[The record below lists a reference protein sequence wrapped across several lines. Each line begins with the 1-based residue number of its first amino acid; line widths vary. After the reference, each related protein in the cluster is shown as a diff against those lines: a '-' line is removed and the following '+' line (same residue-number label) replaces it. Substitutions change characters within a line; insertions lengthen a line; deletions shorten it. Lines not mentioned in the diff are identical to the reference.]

1 MADHPLRTA
10 IAAETALVQSGT
22 IPAFIGQ
29 VGYALPV
36 GADMAD
42 YTDAIAPAHVVDV
55 TSGYIYS
62 YDASDTTSTADAFM
76 LVDGLGRRY
85 PISDPT
91 GVSISMVKGRQNTPP
106 GSPAVGDAYIV
117 GVAPTGAWA
126 AWADNLV
133 LYTSRG
139 WLPAAPGQGLAVLN
153 EADGLN
159 WQYSAA
165 GAWALMPTSINDGS
179 IAPIKLTLAL
189 GQVVEAEQN
198 APPGS
203 PVAGLYYIVGTA
215 PTGAWVGQDTDITTY
230 ISGAWAFISAYN
242 GAVVRNRADG
252 RDWEFDG
259 STWAVKARR
268 IVEQVLK
275 RVAIL
280 ASQANATGTKTL
292 DLTSFTYQGLVGEYL
307 DVALFGDEASNYLSG
322 EIEQNYDGT
331 SGSPYTRIELWRDS
345 EVSAVMVLAETPLQ
359 VAGNGSSNLSFTRHF
374 SPLPETGGFSTGV
387 ANVAGRGTRFGQYP
401 IADTSSHTYYIRA
414 VSKGYNGGGN
424 SDARAG
430 FAMDGDFL
438 VTLWT
443 A

>member
-62 YDASDTTSTADAFM
+62 YDSSDTTSAADAFM

-91 GVSISMVKGRQNTPP
+91 GVSISMVKARQNTPP
-106 GSPAVGDAYIV
+106 GSPTIGDAYIV

-139 WLPAAPGQGLAVLN
+139 WLPAAPDQGLAVLN

-165 GAWALMPTSINDGS
+165 GAWALMPTSITDGS
-179 IAPIKLTLAL
+179 IAPIKLTLAM

-198 APPGS
+198 TPPGS
-203 PVAGLYYIVGTA
+203 PVAGLYYIVGTS
-215 PTGAWVGQDTDITTY
+215 PTGAWVGQDTDIATY
-230 ISGAWAFISAYN
+230 IAGAWAFISAYD
-242 GAVVRNRADG
+242 GAVVRNRNDD

-259 STWAVKARR
+259 SSWAVKGRR
-268 IVEQVLK
+268 VVEQVLK
-275 RVAIL
+275 RVAMLQTQADSMGAKTADL
-280 ASQANATGTKTL
+280 A
-292 DLTSFTYQGLVGEYL
+292 SFTYQGLVGEYL
-307 DVALFGDEASNYLSG
+307 DIAMYGERANNYLSG
-322 EIEQNYDGT
+322 AVEQNYNGT
-331 SGSPYTRIELWRDS
+331 SGDPYIRIELWRDS
-345 EVSAVMVLAETPLQ
+345 EATPVMSLIDTNIKI
-359 VAGNGSSNLSFTRHF
+359 AGNGSSTITINRPIFA
-374 SPLPETGGFSTGV
+374 P
-387 ANVAGRGTRFGQYP
+387 AAGIIIPAMGLFLGQYP

-414 VSKGYNGGGN
+414 ASNGYNGGGN
-424 SDARAG
+424 SDVRAG
-430 FAMDGDFL
+430 FAIDADL
-438 VTLWT
+438 LATLWT